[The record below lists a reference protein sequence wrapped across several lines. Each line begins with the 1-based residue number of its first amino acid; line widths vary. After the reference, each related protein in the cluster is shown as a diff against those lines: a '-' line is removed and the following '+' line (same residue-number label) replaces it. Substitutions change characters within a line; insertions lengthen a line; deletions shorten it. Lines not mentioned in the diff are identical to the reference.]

1 MSSHIGDFCHASD
14 PENPERHANV
24 NVNSTPLLV
33 ASFCGRVK
41 ATRLLLDYGANIHER
56 KG

>member
-1 MSSHIGDFCHASD
+1 MSSHIGDFCHTSD